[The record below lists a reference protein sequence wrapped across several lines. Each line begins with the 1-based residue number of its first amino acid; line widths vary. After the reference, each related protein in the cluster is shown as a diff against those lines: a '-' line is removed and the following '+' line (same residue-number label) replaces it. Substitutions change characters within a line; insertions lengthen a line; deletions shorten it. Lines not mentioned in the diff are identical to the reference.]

1 MLFTDVK
8 VGTSYTKAAGGEL
21 ITRNAYLKGYCRTKG
36 KRFGLCSSAE
46 FLNKMCQE
54 SKFRIMKTVRLGLNV
69 AQQRFFDPATQEGL
83 KMIYIARDPRGLYN
97 SRLHRDWCVAEPRCI
112 SPQRICQD
120 LESDF
125 WTAKALATSRK
136 NDFM

>member
-1 MLFTDVK
+1 
-8 VGTSYTKAAGGEL
+8 
-21 ITRNAYLKGYCRTKG
+21 
-36 KRFGLCSSAE
+36 
-46 FLNKMCQE
+46 
-54 SKFRIMKTVRLGLNV
+54 MKTVRLGLNV
-69 AQQRFFDPATQEGL
+69 AQQRFFDPVTQEGL

-97 SRLHRDWCVAEPRCI
+97 SRLHRDWCVAEQRCI

-125 WTAKALATSRK
+125 WTAKELATSQK